1 MSNNSVQTVTS
12 MTDRIKLLLAVLV
25 IVAGIV
31 AFSVLEAQLAAPVR
45 VAIFVVSL
53 LVAAGIAAISE
64 PGRRFLGFAQDSYY
78 EVRKVIWP
86 TRKETIQ
93 MTGIVFAFVTVMGI
107 FLWLL
112 DKSLEWA
119 LYSVVLGWK

>member
-1 MSNNSVQTVTS
+1 MSNNNVQTVTS
-12 MTDRIKLLLAVLV
+12 MTDRIKLVLAVLV
-25 IVAGIV
+25 ILGGIV
-31 AFSVLEAQLAAPVR
+31 MFSVLETQLATPVR

-53 LVAAGIAAISE
+53 IVAAGIAAISE
-64 PGRRFLGFAQDSYY
+64 PGRRFFGFAQDSYY

-86 TRKETIQ
+86 SRKETIQ
-93 MTGIVFAFVTVMGI
+93 MTGIVFAFVAVMGI

-112 DKSLEWA
+112 DKSLEWV

>member
-45 VAIFVVSL
+45 VAIFIVAL
-53 LVAAGIAAISE
+53 LAGAGIAAISE

-78 EVRKVIWP
+78 EVRKVVWP

-112 DKSLEWA
+112 DKSLEWV
-119 LYSVVLGWK
+119 LYSAVLGWK

>member
-1 MSNNSVQTVTS
+1 MANQNVQTVT
-12 MTDRIKLLLAVLV
+12 TTADRLKLLLAVLV

-31 AFSVLEAQLAAPVR
+31 AFSALDPQLATPVR
-45 VAIFVVSL
+45 VAIFIVSL

-64 PGRRFLGFAQDSYY
+64 PGRRFIGFAQESYY

-93 MTGIVFAFVTVMGI
+93 MTGIVFAFVAVMGI

-112 DKSLEWA
+112 DKSMEWL
-119 LYSVVLGWK
+119 LYSVVLGWR